1 MEAKVEDYK
10 DDFVSRLGLYRSFE
24 DNSTA
29 YTRKSNISTKMIIFT
44 NN

>member
-29 YTRKSNISTKMIIFT
+29 YTRKSNIT
-44 NN
+44 NPLAS